1 MIFLKRY
8 AWLLV
13 IPVLFILVFFLQK
26 DEEQLVIQEGD
37 SIPNEETDFT
47 EADSAAKRLVVDVKG
62 EVARPGIYELEAGLR
77 VNDAISMAG
86 GMTKEADQTSVNL
99 AQKIVDEM
107 VILVATTAPE
117 GSSSSSASS
126 GGGSTGKVRVNQA
139 SVEEIQALPGI
150 GPSKAEA
157 IIKHREENSLF
168 KKPEDLLDV
177 SGIGEKTLE
186 NMLDV
191 IQVP

>member
-1 MIFLKRY
+1 MIFIKRY
-8 AWLLV
+8 AWLLL
-13 IPVLFILVFFLQK
+13 IPVLFILVFYVQK
-26 DEEQLVIQEGD
+26 DEEQMVIQESEVPPIGED
-37 SIPNEETDFT
+37 RTDT
-47 EADSAAKRLVVDVKG
+47 TTAEQKMVVDVKG
-62 EVARPGIYELEAGLR
+62 EVARPGIYKLETGLR
-77 VNDAISMAG
+77 VNDAITMAG

-107 VILVATTAPE
+107 VILVSRTAP
-117 GSSSSSASS
+117 GDTNSSLVSS
-126 GGGSTGKVRVNQA
+126 GSGSTGKVRINQA

-157 IIKHREENSLF
+157 IIKHREENGLF

-186 NMLDV
+186 NMLDM
-191 IQVP
+191 ILVP